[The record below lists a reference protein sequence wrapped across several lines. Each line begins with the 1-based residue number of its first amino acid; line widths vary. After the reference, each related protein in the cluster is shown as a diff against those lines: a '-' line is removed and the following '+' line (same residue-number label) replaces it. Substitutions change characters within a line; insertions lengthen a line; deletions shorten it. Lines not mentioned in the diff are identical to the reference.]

1 MTALAGL
8 TWDHPRG
15 YAALDAA
22 QREQAAPACEI
33 VWSRQPLE
41 GFESAPIAETAS
53 HYDLIV
59 LDHPHIG
66 EAIDTAA
73 LRPIDELVDAAT
85 LAEWGAGTVGA
96 SFDSYFVDDRQWAV
110 PLDAATQVS
119 VGTPEI
125 AGDMPRTWA
134 EAVEFARDVP
144 TSLPLGGPHPF
155 LTLCAIALAEGAAP
169 AATPDC
175 FLPEDVVA
183 VALMTMRQVVGSA
196 DGNVNPIGLL
206 ERMST
211 SAGPQY
217 CPLVYGYVNYAETAL
232 DRPLTFADAP
242 RGSAGIGSVLGG
254 TGIAVSARCAPA
266 PELAAHLR
274 WLMTPETQSSFVA
287 HHHGQPSHRAAWES
301 PDLNAEFG
309 EFYRNTRATVDA
321 AWVRPRYHGFIA
333 VQSHGAEHVR
343 QAVRGDMTPGELS
356 ERLTAL
362 HHNAS
367 RKVPA

>member
-1 MTALAGL
+1 MTALEGI

-15 YAALDAA
+15 YAALAAA
-22 QREQAAPACEI
+22 QSEDAAPACEI
-33 VWSRQPLE
+33 RWSCQPLE

-73 LRPIDELVDAAT
+73 LRPIDEFVDAAT
-85 LAEWGAGTVGA
+85 LAEWRASTVGA
-96 SFDSYFVDDRQWAV
+96 SFDSYFADDRQWAV

-125 AGDMPRTWA
+125 AGDIPATWTD
-134 EAVEFARDVP
+134 AVEFARDVP

-155 LTLCAIALAEGAAP
+155 LTLCAIAISEGAAP

-183 VALMTMRQVVGSA
+183 TAVTTMRQIVGSA
-196 DGNVNPIGLL
+196 DGDINPIGLL
-206 ERMST
+206 ERMSA
-211 SAGPQY
+211 SSGPQY
-217 CPLVYGYVNYAETAL
+217 CPLVYGYVNYALATL
-232 DRPLTFADAP
+232 DRPLIFADAP
-242 RGSAGIGSVLGG
+242 RGSAGVGSVLGG
-254 TGIAVSARCAPA
+254 TGIAVSARCAPTA
-266 PELAAHLR
+266 ELAAHLR
-274 WLMTPETQSSFVA
+274 WLVASDTQTVFVPR
-287 HHHGQPSHRAAWES
+287 HHGQPSHRAAWES

-309 EFYRNTRATVDA
+309 GFYHNTRATVDA
-321 AWVRPRYHGFIA
+321 AWVRPRYDGFIA

-356 ERLTAL
+356 ERLTTL

-367 RKVPA
+367 RRVPA

>member
-1 MTALAGL
+1 MTALEGI

-15 YAALDAA
+15 YAALAAA
-22 QREQAAPACEI
+22 QSEDAAPACEI
-33 VWSRQPLE
+33 RWSCQPLE

-73 LRPIDELVDAAT
+73 LRPIDEFVDAAT
-85 LAEWGAGTVGA
+85 LAEWRASTVGA
-96 SFDSYFVDDRQWAV
+96 SFDSYFADDRQWAV

-125 AGDMPRTWA
+125 TGDMPATWTD
-134 EAVEFARDVP
+134 AVEFARDVP

-155 LTLCAIALAEGAAP
+155 LTLCAIAISEGAAP

-183 VALMTMRQVVGSA
+183 TAVTTMRQIVGSA
-196 DGNVNPIGLL
+196 DGDINPIGLL
-206 ERMST
+206 ERMSAST
-211 SAGPQY
+211 GPQY
-217 CPLVYGYVNYAETAL
+217 CPLVYGYVNYALATL

-242 RGSAGIGSVLGG
+242 RGTAGVGSVLGG
-254 TGIAVSARCAPA
+254 TGIAVSARCAPTA
-266 PELAAHLR
+266 ELAAHLR
-274 WLMTPETQSSFVA
+274 WLVASDTQTVFVPR
-287 HHHGQPSHRAAWES
+287 HHGQPCHRAAWES

-343 QAVRGDMTPGELS
+343 QAVRGDMTPRELS
-356 ERLTAL
+356 ERLTTL

-367 RKVPA
+367 RRVPA